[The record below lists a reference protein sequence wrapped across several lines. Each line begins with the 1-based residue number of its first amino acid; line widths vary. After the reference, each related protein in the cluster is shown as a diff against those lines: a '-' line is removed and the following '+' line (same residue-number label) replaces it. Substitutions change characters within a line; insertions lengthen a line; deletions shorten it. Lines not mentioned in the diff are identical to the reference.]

1 MNLKNRQNY
10 HAVYQTTAVAQNNE
24 QNNLPNDRTIR
35 DMKVEDTSIGMT
47 IDMEAIEDLI
57 DSLGI
62 ETTDHVDPSNALHV
76 IRRDIDMQIVHI
88 KIELT
93 SNFVLIVE

>member
-1 MNLKNRQNY
+1 
-10 HAVYQTTAVAQNNE
+10 
-24 QNNLPNDRTIR
+24 
-35 DMKVEDTSIGMT
+35 MKVEDMSADMT
-47 IDMEAIEDLI
+47 IDVEAMEVEV
-57 DSLGI
+57 DSLEI

-76 IRRDIDMQIVHI
+76 IRRDIAMQTVHI

>member
-1 MNLKNRQNY
+1 MQSTKPPQLHKIMSKTT
-10 HAVYQTTAVAQNNE
+10 YQMIRIV
-24 QNNLPNDRTIR
+24 R

-47 IDMEAIEDLI
+47 IDVEATEVEV
-57 DSLGI
+57 DSLEI

-76 IRRDIDMQIVHI
+76 IRRDIGMQTVYI
-88 KIELT
+88 KTELT